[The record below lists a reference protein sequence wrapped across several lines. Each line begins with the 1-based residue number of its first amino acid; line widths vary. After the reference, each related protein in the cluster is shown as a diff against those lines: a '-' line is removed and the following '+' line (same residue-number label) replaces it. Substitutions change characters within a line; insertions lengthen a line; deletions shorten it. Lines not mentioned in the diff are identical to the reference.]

1 MVFTLA
7 TYALTCICRGH
18 TGRGR
23 HKCPNHAAC
32 LHGDRP
38 DTCPSTARRP
48 LPREASANV
57 VKPLSRDVHSLTP
70 RPRAGIYRALQ
81 RLPVHPT
88 STHQRKKQIKGIMRE
103 LTPLIVINTSSLL
116 EREREREH
124 GTGILFE
131 EPNPTGSH
139 PRGLI
144 GLYKRWHQEERPQ
157 PAKRSNREE
166 GGGDRGS
173 TAAFIQEGN
182 RAPVSKATH
191 SRYRGGTP
199 LTRK

>member
-103 LTPLIVINTSSLL
+103 LTPLIVINDSYLRVTTGRLSTFSSVFLCL
-116 EREREREH
+116 SVSFYLSVCEASKLRSLPF
-124 GTGILFE
+124 T
-131 EPNPTGSH
+131 H
-139 PRGLI
+139 PI
-144 GLYKRWHQEERPQ
+144 YV
-157 PAKRSNREE
+157 A
-166 GGGDRGS
+166 
-173 TAAFIQEGN
+173 
-182 RAPVSKATH
+182 
-191 SRYRGGTP
+191 SRYFQ
-199 LTRK
+199 